1 MSTAYLI
8 SRRKAV
14 AVVNALSARVT
25 EGVPINNTLSHSL
38 TLDIAER
45 SVRPLG
51 GLISNR
57 DPAEG
62 RLLHLRAATPVA
74 KRSNLPLGE
83 GGGPRA
89 RVTELVSV
97 NDEVF

>member
-1 MSTAYLI
+1 M
-8 SRRKAV
+8 
-14 AVVNALSARVT
+14 
-25 EGVPINNTLSHSL
+25 
-38 TLDIAER
+38 
-45 SVRPLG
+45 RPLG

-74 KRSNLPLGE
+74 KRSKLPLGE
-83 GGGPRA
+83 GGGPKA

-97 NDEVF
+97 NDEVS